1 MKEFIKNIKKTWEY
15 EKADKKSIILILVCD
30 ITMIIINVVVPLL
43 MARKIMYLTGGFFDK
58 LLSICIVLLVIN
70 IFYNVLNLIMYKR
83 IQYVFSECHKRI
95 ELDLGKEILKVENK
109 CLDKNGSGMF
119 IQRITSDVNRIS
131 EVFSNILMFGS
142 DIIEEAGI
150 YVAIFVI
157 SKEIFVAI
165 AITTALKIVLEK
177 VRTKRLN
184 EYNKKWKKDNDKIS
198 TFIGEMIRGSRD
210 IKMLNAEKGFLKK
223 LKNDIVDI
231 NDLKYESVK
240 VNRRYIFFRGN
251 LTDLEDLL
259 LIVLIIYLVNIGRLD
274 VTLAVVVFNYFN
286 RTGWIS
292 TALGN
297 LLETVKDFNLSANRV
312 FEIFDDEL
320 FAKEKFGKKH
330 LNNVKGNFEF
340 KDVSFKYEKRGVL
353 KNLSFKVNSKE
364 TVAFVGKSGS
374 GKTTIFNLLCKMYD
388 AESGVITIDGIDIK
402 ELDKDSIRGNITII
416 SQSPYIF
423 NLSIIDNFK
432 LIKSDVTLDEI
443 KKACKVACLDEYIES
458 LPDKYDTIIGEGGV
472 NLSGGEKQRL
482 AIARALI
489 QDTRI
494 ILFDEATSALDNET
508 QEKIATAINNMKDD
522 YTILIIAHRLSTVI
536 NSDRILYIEDGHI
549 SAEGTHRELLNR
561 SPGYKK
567 LYEKE
572 LKK

>member
-1 MKEFIKNIKKTWEY
+1 
-15 EKADKKSIILILVCD
+15 
-30 ITMIIINVVVPLL
+30 
-43 MARKIMYLTGGFFDK
+43 
-58 LLSICIVLLVIN
+58 
-70 IFYNVLNLIMYKR
+70 
-83 IQYVFSECHKRI
+83 
-95 ELDLGKEILKVENK
+95 
-109 CLDKNGSGMF
+109 MF

-549 SAEGTHRELLNR
+549 SAEGTHKELLNR

>member
-508 QEKIATAINNMKDD
+508 QEKIASAINNMKDD

-561 SPGYKK
+561 SPEYKK

>member
-15 EKADKKSIILILVCD
+15 EKADKKSVYLILFCN
-30 ITMIIINVVVPLL
+30 TLMIVINVVAPLL
-43 MARKIMYLTGGFFDK
+43 LAKKIMYLTGGLFDK
-58 LLSICIVLLVIN
+58 LLRIGIVILIIDV
-70 IFYNVLNLIMYKR
+70 FYNCMSYIMNKK
-83 IQYVFSECHKRI
+83 IQYVFTECHKRI
-95 ELDLGKEILKVENK
+95 ELDLGKEILKVENQ

-119 IQRITSDVNRIS
+119 VQRITSDVNRIS
-131 EVFSNILMFGS
+131 EIFSNVLMFGS
-142 DIIEEAGI
+142 DIIEEIGI

-165 AITTALKIVLEK
+165 VITTALKIILEK
-177 VRTKRLN
+177 SRTRKLN
-184 EYNKKWKKDNDKIS
+184 EYNKKWRKDNDKIS
-198 TFIGEMIRGSRD
+198 TFISEMVRGSRD

-231 NDLKYESVK
+231 NDLKYKSVK
-240 VNRRYIFFRGN
+240 TNRQFIFFRST
-251 LTDLEDLL
+251 LTNLEDLL

-432 LIKSDVTLDEI
+432 LIKSNVTFEEI
-443 KKACKVACLDEYIES
+443 KSACKVACLDEYIES
-458 LPDKYDTIIGEGGV
+458 LPDKYETIIGEGGV

-536 NSDRILYIEDGHI
+536 NSDRILYIEDGKI
-549 SAEGTHRELLNR
+549 ESEGTHKSLLKNC
-561 SPGYKK
+561 SGYKK

>member
-549 SAEGTHRELLNR
+549 SAEGTHKELLNR

>member
-43 MARKIMYLTGGFFDK
+43 MSRKIMYLTGGFFDK

-508 QEKIATAINNMKDD
+508 QEKIATAINN
-522 YTILIIAHRLSTVI
+522 
-536 NSDRILYIEDGHI
+536 IE
-549 SAEGTHRELLNR
+549 N
-561 SPGYKK
+561 Y
-567 LYEKE
+567 
-572 LKK
+572 